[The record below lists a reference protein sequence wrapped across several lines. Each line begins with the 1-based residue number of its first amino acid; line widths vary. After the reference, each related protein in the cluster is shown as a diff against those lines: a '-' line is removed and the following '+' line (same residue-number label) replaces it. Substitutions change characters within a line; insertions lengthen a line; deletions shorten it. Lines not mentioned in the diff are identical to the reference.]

1 MLPISRFPKEL
12 LEFLHPQQLQTEER
26 NYEGG
31 TKSQHS
37 WQKQGADENTNI
49 GESEQLSALTVQA
62 PSRFSSVVEKRRS
75 QTFSMSQRFCR
86 YITVKCHQKQA
97 KSSNM
102 NTTLNLFKEC
112 LVFLCFLNKDNSSD
126 RTHLLVMRFMFV
138 GKRHFPCLD
147 WWGLAPERI
156 KTLPE
161 CSGTASSGACMCC
174 AGPKDSL
181 NQKKKKKLQ
190 GNGNKVP
197 LKLSRERRSHVSRN
211 VMLKQRK
218 KKPNNLKAVWE
229 NHWGGRDLRRNKQSK
244 GEGDTC
250 LHNGP
255 PLDMTTETSE
265 DCDLNSQMPHNA
277 LGVSCVLQNLRW
289 KMQHGI
295 RFPHF
300 SLCWL
305 RWVHSCSV

>member
-181 NQKKKKKLQ
+181 NQKKKKSYKEMVI
-190 GNGNKVP
+190 K
-197 LKLSRERRSHVSRN
+197 SH
-211 VMLKQRK
+211 
-218 KKPNNLKAVWE
+218 
-229 NHWGGRDLRRNKQSK
+229 
-244 GEGDTC
+244 
-250 LHNGP
+250 
-255 PLDMTTETSE
+255 
-265 DCDLNSQMPHNA
+265 
-277 LGVSCVLQNLRW
+277 
-289 KMQHGI
+289 
-295 RFPHF
+295 
-300 SLCWL
+300 
-305 RWVHSCSV
+305 